1 MSVGEIILFLGGM
14 AVLGGGI
21 GYAIDVRDRRA
32 ER

>member
-1 MSVGEIILFLGGM
+1 MDVGHIILFLGAL
-14 AVLGGGI
+14 AVIGGGI